1 MLAFLC
7 NNLENSILTNK
18 KFRKVF
24 VESKKAGRRYSI
36 GESYTI
42 LYNGLR
48 TIHFLTKA
56 KKAASIKDDFIERIM
71 LAVTEVN
78 GCAMCSYAH
87 TKMAL
92 EKGMSNDEIQ
102 SLLSGD
108 LGKIPEDELPAIMF
122 AQHYAETRGKPS
134 KKTWDRILETYGREK
149 ALGIL
154 AATRMIMVGNAFGIV
169 LGSFK
174 NRLKGISDT
183 NSSLAYELG
192 MLLAIIPFII
202 LTLIHRILAFLIRKP
217 IISF

>member
-1 MLAFLC
+1 LHFYATTLKID
-7 NNLENSILTNK
+7 LLPIK

-24 VESKKAGRRYSI
+24 VASKSSGRKYSI
-36 GESYTI
+36 RESYTI
-42 LYNGLR
+42 LFKGLR

-56 KKAASIKDDFIERIM
+56 KKAALIGDDFIERIM

-92 EKGMSNDEIQ
+92 EKGMSNDEIEQ
-102 SLLSGD
+102 LLAGD
-108 LGKIPEDELPAIMF
+108 LKKIPEQELPAIMF

-134 KKTWDRILETYGREK
+134 KKTWDRMLETYGRNK

-154 AATRMIMVGNAFGIV
+154 AATRMIMVGNAYGIV

-174 NRLKGISDT
+174 NRLKGNKEA
-183 NSSLAYELG
+183 NSSLGYELG
-192 MLLAIIPFII
+192 MLLSIIPFSI
-202 LTLIHRILAFLIRKP
+202 LTIFHRIVAFILRKP

>member
-1 MLAFLC
+1 LKIQSL
-7 NNLENSILTNK
+7 LIK

-24 VESKKAGRRYSI
+24 VESKSSGRRYSI

-42 LYNGLR
+42 LFNGLR

-56 KKAASIKDDFIERIM
+56 KKAALIGDEFIERIM

-92 EKGMSNDEIQ
+92 EKGMSNEEIQ
-102 SLLSGD
+102 LLLAGD
-108 LGKIPEDELPAIMF
+108 LEKTPEQELPAIMF

-134 KKTWDRILETYGREK
+134 KMTWDRILETYGRDK
-149 ALGIL
+149 AMGIL
-154 AATRMIMVGNAFGIV
+154 AATRMIMVGNAYGIV

-174 NRLKGISDT
+174 NRLKGKSDT
-183 NSSLAYELG
+183 NSSLGYELG
-192 MLLAIIPFII
+192 MLLSLIPFTI
-202 LTLIHRILAFLIRKP
+202 LTIFHRIGAFILRKP